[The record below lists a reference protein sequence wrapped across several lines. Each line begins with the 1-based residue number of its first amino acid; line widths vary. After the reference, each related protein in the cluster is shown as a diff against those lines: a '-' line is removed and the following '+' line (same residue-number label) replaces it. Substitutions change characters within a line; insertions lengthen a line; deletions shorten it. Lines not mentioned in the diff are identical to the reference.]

1 MIVTTVATVQYAC
14 HLTEEE
20 AEKVRA
26 KAEEEFDGD
35 MIGAVWELYT
45 EGTINLYRNST
56 ESDFSTE
63 AIVEVE
69 D

>member
-1 MIVTTVATVQYAC
+1 MIITTVATVQYAC
-14 HLTEEE
+14 ELSEED

-26 KAEEEFDGD
+26 VAGEDGD
-35 MIGAVWELYT
+35 LIGAVWELYT
-45 EGTINLYRNST
+45 AGEINLYRNST

-63 AIVEVE
+63 SILEVE

>member
-1 MIVTTVATVQYAC
+1 MIITTIATVQYAC
-14 HLTEEE
+14 HLTDKE
-20 AEKVRA
+20 AEMVRA
-26 KAEEEFDGD
+26 KAEEFNGD

-45 EGTINLYRNST
+45 EGKINLYRNST

-63 AIVEVE
+63 SIVEVE